1 MSRFVFVVILC
12 SLLIGVILAKPTEK
26 YVIMDACNGAMVVC
40 QIYNDSTAAAG
51 HPAGSRPTGPED
63 LSGCPAAWEGTWTPS
78 DFADTLEQCFFP
90 DTLPRVFEVDSI
102 VEFPIRVGPDTTF
115 TQKVDE
121 YWYESG
127 PPESIWVPPLA
138 KDDCCQ
144 NGIYAKLRMK
154 DMTTGYYSL
163 WNDIQSSLV
172 ITGDQDGYTL
182 LMFNLTFKY
191 IQGDEIKDLI
201 YDCADG
207 DSVFLYV
214 WDCNE
219 SDLANTFGEF
229 AALDTAFAS
238 VPQPTVPES
247 VYLYNYDV
255 KRDTSGTQ
263 IAGGTGKLPRQF
275 FVMQNEPNPFNAM
288 TVIQYGLTVD
298 TEVEIYFT
306 NLLGQRVATLVNEF
320 KTAGYHKAV
329 WDGTD
334 YMGRELPS
342 GVYFY
347 TFRAG
352 SYTEKKRAI
361 LMK

>member
-1 MSRFVFVVILC
+1 
-12 SLLIGVILAKPTEK
+12 
-26 YVIMDACNGAMVVC
+26 
-40 QIYNDSTAAAG
+40 
-51 HPAGSRPTGPED
+51 
-63 LSGCPAAWEGTWTPS
+63 
-78 DFADTLEQCFFP
+78 
-90 DTLPRVFEVDSI
+90 
-102 VEFPIRVGPDTTF
+102 
-115 TQKVDE
+115 
-121 YWYESG
+121 
-127 PPESIWVPPLA
+127 
-138 KDDCCQ
+138 
-144 NGIYAKLRMK
+144 
-154 DMTTGYYSL
+154 
-163 WNDIQSSLV
+163 
-172 ITGDQDGYTL
+172 
-182 LMFNLTFKY
+182 MFNLTFKY